1 MEDIFLYMNK
11 LNENIYVFADDNQN
25 IYQKSENIRKILDF
39 NVTIL
44 PKNVRNTK
52 NIFKYMDAFY
62 DGETNEDTNLKG
74 PEVICK
80 VIKDNEKVYDQIRND
95 INILNVHQGV
105 EFKNIA
111 ILSFSSTDKSLA
123 KKFLDDDL
131 DNAEQIVSS
140 NKIIFD
146 SVWRFKG
153 LDRQV
158 IFLVDIEEFIENKSL
173 WYVGFSRARALLYIY
188 SNEKLIS
195 NIKLQVNKR

>member
-1 MEDIFLYMNK
+1 MNK

-80 VIKDNEKVYDQIRND
+80 VIKDNEKVYDQIKND

-123 KKFLDDDL
+123 KKFLDEDL

-188 SNEKLIS
+188 SNEQLIS
-195 NIKLQVNKR
+195 NIKLQVNKK